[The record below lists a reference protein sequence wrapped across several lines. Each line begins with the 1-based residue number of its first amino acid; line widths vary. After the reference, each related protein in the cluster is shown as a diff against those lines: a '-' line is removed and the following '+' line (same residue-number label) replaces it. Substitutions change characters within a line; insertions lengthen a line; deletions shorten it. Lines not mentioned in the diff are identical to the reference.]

1 MGTLNYGFEKSL
13 HAQVLAAKGHRAVLD
28 LPRACHLPDLEM
40 LIYQAC
46 LLGPSRLWSCGVS
59 WGACA
64 ALHVTGVECQVLSPH
79 QLGRSAECSK
89 HA

>member
-1 MGTLNYGFEKSL
+1 MLL

-40 LIYQAC
+40 LIYQVC
-46 LLGPSRLWSCGVS
+46 RLGPSLVSCCVS
-59 WGACA
+59 FCRESMSCMSQGLDARPPPNTSWAG
-64 ALHVTGVECQVLSPH
+64 
-79 QLGRSAECSK
+79 AECSN